1 MRGLPICRAHGA
13 LPLFLGGFAFA
24 ALLSVCDGGPRP
36 PVSMDAEMGQ
46 RIRAYS
52 VGIGYQAG
60 QELRATGMLTPYAG
74 IILTNDHAIPGA
86 KSTKITL
93 DGKEFHEARV
103 IARNAELDLA
113 LLKVE
118 NGEFS
123 AELPELAT
131 SPRAGMPVV
140 AFGSAFGLHRSFLQ
154 GYVSHERR
162 VGLRGQTKGTHYIQV
177 QSITFP
183 GMSGFHFARR
193 MDRHQS
199 RRLRLHND
207 YGNRTSH
214 PGLQGSP
221 MDGRN
226 SAGKTVNH
234 EKTGTYEARQS
245 GLAYGG
251 QPQCKITGMTVD
263 AKDHTSVARI
273 ATSRTESPS
282 ERFTIR
288 TPTVLR
294 PMLEISLAARRMA

>member
-1 MRGLPICRAHGA
+1 MRYVLSAALEQAPIWSALWSKMEGLPICRAHGA
-13 LPLFLGGFAFA
+13 LHSFLPGFAFA

-183 GMSGFHFARR
+183 GMSGAPVF
-193 MDRHQS
+193 
-199 RRLRLHND
+199 
-207 YGNRTSH
+207 T
-214 PGLQGSP
+214 LQGEWI
-221 MDGRN
+221 GINR
-226 SAGKTVNH
+226 AAYGYTTT
-234 EKTGTYEARQS
+234 TGT
-245 GLAYGG
+245 GLLIPA
-251 QPQCKITGMTVD
+251 
-263 AKDHTSVARI
+263 
-273 ATSRTESPS
+273 SRVHQWMEETLPEKQ
-282 ERFTIR
+282 
-288 TPTVLR
+288 
-294 PMLEISLAARRMA
+294 